1 MRLPWN
7 VAHSGREIV
16 MAKKNDAEKTTDGSR
31 SIAKNKQAFF
41 HYEVIQKLECGLV
54 LSGTE
59 VKSLREGHVA
69 FADSFA
75 SVQNSELFIYN
86 LNISEYK
93 MGNRFNHLITRRRK
107 LLAHKHE
114 IRKLK
119 AATEQ
124 RGFTLVPLGMHWKRG
139 LAKVEIGV
147 VRGKQVHDKR
157 DTIKKREMQRDD
169 RRTMRNYSKG

>member
-1 MRLPWN
+1 
-7 VAHSGREIV
+7 
-16 MAKKNDAEKTTDGSR
+16 MAKKHPAGEASN
-31 SIAKNKQAFF
+31 SIAKNRQAFF
-41 HYEVIQKLECGLV
+41 NYEVIQKLECGLV

-75 SVQNSELFIYN
+75 AVHDSELYLYN

-93 MGNRFNHLITRRRK
+93 MGNRFNHIITRKRK
-107 LLAHKHE
+107 LLAHKSE

-119 AATEQ
+119 AAVEQ

-139 LAKVEIGV
+139 MAKVEIGV
-147 VRGKQVHDKR
+147 VRGKQLHDKR
-157 DTIKKREMQRDD
+157 DAIKRRDD
-169 RRTMRNYSKG
+169 QRSQQRTMRAYSKG

>member
-1 MRLPWN
+1 M
-7 VAHSGREIV
+7 G
-16 MAKKNDAEKTTDGSR
+16 KTKQNATTADGSQ
-31 SIAKNKQAFF
+31 SIAKNRQAFH
-41 HYEVIQKLECGLV
+41 HYEVVQKLECGLV

-75 SVQNSELFIYN
+75 AVHDSELFLYN

-93 MGNRFNHLITRRRK
+93 MGNRFNHLATRKRK
-107 LLAHKHE
+107 LLAHSSE

-119 AATEQ
+119 AAVEQ
-124 RGFTLVPLGMHWKRG
+124 KGFTLVPLGMHWRRG

-147 VRGKQVHDKR
+147 VRGKQLHDKR
-157 DTIKKREMQRDD
+157 NSIKKREQQRDD
-169 RRTMRNYSKG
+169 QRTMRNYAKG

>member
-1 MRLPWN
+1 
-7 VAHSGREIV
+7 
-16 MAKKNDAEKTTDGSR
+16 MAKKDKQKKSGPDSS
-31 SIAKNKQAFF
+31 SIGKNRQAFF

-54 LSGTE
+54 LTGTE
-59 VKSLREGHVA
+59 VKSLRDGHVA

-75 SVQNSELFIYN
+75 TIQGDELFLYN

-93 MGNRFNHLITRRRK
+93 MGNRFNHIAVRKRK
-107 LLAHKHE
+107 LLAHKRE

-124 RGFTLVPLGMHWKRG
+124 KGFTLVPLGMHWSRG

-147 VRGKQVHDKR
+147 VRGKQMHDKR
-157 DTIKKREMQRDD
+157 DVIKKRDQQRDVQ
-169 RRTMRNYSKG
+169 RVMRSYSKG

>member
-1 MRLPWN
+1 
-7 VAHSGREIV
+7 
-16 MAKKNDAEKTTDGSR
+16 MAKKDKKGKNEPGSS

-41 HYEVIQKLECGLV
+41 NYEVIQKLECGLV
-54 LSGTE
+54 LTGTE

-75 SVQNSELFIYN
+75 TIQGGELFLYN

-93 MGNRFNHLITRRRK
+93 MGNRFNHLATRKRK
-107 LLAHKHE
+107 LLAHSRE

-124 RGFTLVPLGMHWKRG
+124 KGFTLVPLGMHWSRG
-139 LAKVEIGV
+139 LAKVELGV
-147 VRGKQVHDKR
+147 VRGKQMHDKR
-157 DTIKKREMQRDD
+157 DSIKKREQQRDAQ
-169 RRTMRNYSKG
+169 RVMRSYSKD

>member
-1 MRLPWN
+1 
-7 VAHSGREIV
+7 
-16 MAKKNDAEKTTDGSR
+16 MAKKSTAKPNADST
-31 SIAKNKQAFF
+31 SIAKNRAAF
-41 HYEVIQKLECGLV
+41 HNYEVLQKLECGLV

-75 SVQNSELFIYN
+75 SILDGELFLFN

-93 MGNRFNHLITRRRK
+93 MGNRFNHIAVRKRK
-107 LLAHKHE
+107 LLAHARE

-124 RGFTLVPLGMHWKRG
+124 KGYTLVPLGMHWSRG
-139 LAKVEIGV
+139 LAKVELGV
-147 VRGKQVHDKR
+147 VRGKQLHDKR
-157 DTIKKREMQRDD
+157 DSIKKRDQQRDVQ
-169 RRTMRNYSKG
+169 RVMRNYGKG

>member
-1 MRLPWN
+1 
-7 VAHSGREIV
+7 
-16 MAKKNDAEKTTDGSR
+16 MAKKSTAKAGSDSS
-31 SIAKNKQAFF
+31 SIAKNRAAF
-41 HYEVIQKLECGLV
+41 HNYEVLQKLECGLV

-75 SVQNSELFIYN
+75 TILDGELFLFN

-93 MGNRFNHLITRRRK
+93 MGNRFNHVAMRKRK
-107 LLAHKHE
+107 LLAHSRE

-124 RGFTLVPLGMHWKRG
+124 KGFTLVPLGMHWSRG
-139 LAKVEIGV
+139 LAKVELGV
-147 VRGKQVHDKR
+147 VRGKQLHDKR
-157 DTIKKREMQRDD
+157 DSIKKREQQRDAQ
-169 RRTMRNYSKG
+169 RVMRDYGKG